1 MEGLYTTLRESS
13 TDRVSE
19 ALLGVELDTMGEHFV
34 TAEDDVRQNLNMR
47 SEVWLYFYL
56 KIEFS
61 ASH

>member
-1 MEGLYTTLRESS
+1 MRESY

-19 ALLGVELDTMGEHFV
+19 ALLCVELDAMGEHFV
-34 TAEDDVRQNLNMR
+34 TAEDDVGQNLNMW

-56 KIEFS
+56 KMEFS